1 MDFLKSLVELQHL
14 LTLEQVSHKLL
25 NDDLD
30 DFEKE
35 QFIKKY
41 NKRNYCLV
49 KVCNCKM
56 KDCVKLKDC
65 VKVKDLLSKISL

>member
-25 NDDLD
+25 NDD
-30 DFEKE
+30 FEKE
-35 QFIKKY
+35 HFIKKY

-65 VKVKDLLSKISL
+65 VKVEDLLSKIEL

>member
-1 MDFLKSLVELQHL
+1 MDFLKELVELQHL

-25 NDDLD
+25 ND

-49 KVCNCKM
+49 KVCNCKL
-56 KDCVKLKDC
+56 KDYEKDC
-65 VKVKDLLSKISL
+65 VKVEDLLSRISL

>member
-1 MDFLKSLVELQHL
+1 MEFLKELVELQH
-14 LTLEQVSHKLL
+14 QQIVKKVSHKLL
-25 NDDLD
+25 ND

-41 NKRNYCLV
+41 NKRNYCLI

-56 KDCVKLKDC
+56 KSTLILQAVR
-65 VKVKDLLSKISL
+65 

>member
-25 NDDLD
+25 ND

-65 VKVKDLLSKISL
+65 VKVEDLLSKIST

>member
-1 MDFLKSLVELQHL
+1 MDFLKELVELQHL

-35 QFIKKY
+35 QFIKCQDSISY
-41 NKRNYCLV
+41 FWGNIFV
-49 KVCNCKM
+49 K
-56 KDCVKLKDC
+56 
-65 VKVKDLLSKISL
+65 KIAIEL

>member
-25 NDDLD
+25 NDD
-30 DFEKE
+30 FEKE

-49 KVCNCKM
+49 KVCNCK
-56 KDCVKLKDC
+56 LKDYEKGC
-65 VKVKDLLSKISL
+65 VKVEDLLSKISL

>member
-1 MDFLKSLVELQHL
+1 MDFLKELVELQHL

-25 NDDLD
+25 ND

-56 KDCVKLKDC
+56 KDCVK
-65 VKVKDLLSKISL
+65 VEDLLSKISL

>member
-1 MDFLKSLVELQHL
+1 MEFLKELVELQHQQIVK
-14 LTLEQVSHKLL
+14 QVSQKLL
-25 NDDLD
+25 ND

-41 NKRNYCLV
+41 NKRNYCLI

-56 KDCVKLKDC
+56 KTTLILQGVR
-65 VKVKDLLSKISL
+65 

>member
-1 MDFLKSLVELQHL
+1 MDFLKELVELQHL

-35 QFIKKY
+35 QFIKKFT
-41 NKRNYCLV
+41 KKNYCLV

-56 KDCVKLKDC
+56 TDYGKDC
-65 VKVKDLLSKISL
+65 VKVEDLLSTLTL

>member
-1 MDFLKSLVELQHL
+1 MDFLKELVELQHL

-49 KVCNCKM
+49 KVCNCK
-56 KDCVKLKDC
+56 LKDYEKGC
-65 VKVKDLLSKISL
+65 VKVEDLLSRISL

>member
-1 MDFLKSLVELQHL
+1 MEFLKELIELQHQQIVK
-14 LTLEQVSHKLL
+14 QVSEKLL

-35 QFIKKY
+35 QFIKKFT
-41 NKRNYCLV
+41 KKNYCLV

-56 KDCVKLKDC
+56 TDYEKDC
-65 VKVKDLLSKISL
+65 VKVEDLLSTLTL

>member
-25 NDDLD
+25 NDD
-30 DFEKE
+30 FEKE
-35 QFIKKY
+35 HFIKKY

-49 KVCNCKM
+49 KVCNCK
-56 KDCVKLKDC
+56 LKAYEKGC
-65 VKVKDLLSKISL
+65 VKVEDLLSNISL

>member
-1 MDFLKSLVELQHL
+1 MDFLKSLVELHHL

-49 KVCNCKM
+49 KVCNCK
-56 KDCVKLKDC
+56 LKAYEKGC
-65 VKVKDLLSKISL
+65 VKVEDLLSKISL